1 MNLSGYFLGDAKG
14 EPVGKSGFYL
24 DCHMFW
30 NTTGRR
36 NGGPCHFKPTTTNC
50 NHPSK
55 DPDSQMRMPC
65 FDLDANKKLI
75 KKSGVAG
82 CENAEYFERDGFK
95 IQRGGPPAHSN
106 CQPGW
111 QFVMPYEMS
120 LVIDFD
126 VDDTTNLPTG
136 CGPLDDSWTATS
148 NSPNVPIYV
157 GSTDG
162 NKPSCESVQYAPE
175 GLSLPDI
182 VELFANDHDAWQKS
196 FFDAW
201 EKLQLNGY
209 DLKDLKQAPA
219 NGQLMA

>member
-1 MNLSGYFLGDAKG
+1 
-14 EPVGKSGFYL
+14 
-24 DCHMFW
+24 
-30 NTTGRR
+30 
-36 NGGPCHFKPTTTNC
+36 
-50 NHPSK
+50 
-55 DPDSQMRMPC
+55 
-65 FDLDANKKLI
+65 
-75 KKSGVAG
+75 
-82 CENAEYFERDGFK
+82 
-95 IQRGGPPAHSN
+95 
-106 CQPGW
+106 
-111 QFVMPYEMS
+111 MS

-136 CGPLDDSWTATS
+136 CGPLDDGWTATS
-148 NSPNVPIYV
+148 STPNVPMYV

-209 DLKDLKQAPA
+209 SLKDMKKAPA
-219 NGQLMA
+219 NGKLMA